1 MAQGGCISIV
11 TLPRLI
17 VKLLRFRGAT
27 LQKKL
32 VLPLLKVVVET
43 SVLHHLP
50 LDLQRLLPLLFV
62 VVLAEFKLVLLA
74 SLVEV
79 STLESVDVILIVVLD
94 LLYQC
99 ASQLV

>member
-1 MAQGGCISIV
+1 MAQSGCISIV

-27 LQKKL
+27 LHKKL
-32 VLPLLKVVVET
+32 VLPFLKVVVET

-50 LDLQRLLPLLFV
+50 LDLQQLLPLLFV

>member
-1 MAQGGCISIV
+1 M

-17 VKLLRFRGAT
+17 VKLLRFGSAA
-27 LQKKL
+27 LNKKL

-43 SVLHHLP
+43 PVLHHLS
-50 LDLQRLLPLLFV
+50 LDFQQLLSLLFV
-62 VVLAEFKLVLLA
+62 VVLTEFELVLVA

-79 STLESVDVILIVVLD
+79 STLESADVILVVFD

-99 ASQLV
+99 ASQLMQTGTSLA